1 MADAEGHI
9 LDAAPAA
16 MLAEDEDDEVFLDT
30 TMFDED
36 DEWLEGALAAP
47 DDEDEDPYYFVRA
60 RTTGTIRAALGAPY
74 TT

>member
-1 MADAEGHI
+1 MADAEEDI
-9 LDAAPAA
+9 LEAAPAA
-16 MLAEDEDDEVFLDT
+16 VNVEDEEDEVFLDT

-60 RTTGTIRAALGAPY
+60 RTTGKSSPTL
-74 TT
+74 